1 MKVLI
6 ILDPFKNVLSAEAAG
21 FVWREGISVHDP
33 NPQVEINPIV
43 DGWDGSLKLHIKYSG
58 AELMSSAVLDPI
70 GRTFDDQWGFNLE
83 THTDI
88 IELA

>member
-43 DGWDGSLKLHIKYSG
+43 DG
-58 AELMSSAVLDPI
+58 
-70 GRTFDDQWGFNLE
+70 
-83 THTDI
+83 
-88 IELA
+88 